1 MPRILAI
8 DYGLKRTGL
17 AATDPLQIIA
27 SPLETVLTL
36 QLMDFL
42 KDYARREDVEA
53 FVVGQPKQT
62 DNTPSQIAPHVEGFV
77 KRLQIQ
83 FPDKPVYRVDER
95 FTSIMAQQTLIAGGM
110 KKKDRQIKA
119 NVDKVSAAIILQ
131 SYMERR
137 SLGN

>member
-36 QLMDFL
+36 QLMGFL
-42 KDYARREDVEA
+42 TDYVRREDVEA

-83 FPDKPVYRVDER
+83 FPNTPVYRVDER
-95 FTSIMAQQTLIAGGM
+95 FTSIMAQQTLVAGGM

-137 SLGN
+137 ANGH

>member
-27 SPLETVLTL
+27 SPLETVPTL

-42 KDYARREDVEA
+42 KDYVRREEVEA
-53 FVVGQPKQT
+53 FVVGQPKQA
-62 DNTPSQIAPHVEGFV
+62 DNSPSEIASHVEGFV
-77 KRLQIQ
+77 KRLQVQ
-83 FPDKPVYRVDER
+83 FPNTPIYREDER
-95 FTSIMAQQTLIAGGM
+95 FTSIMARQAMLAGGM
-110 KKKDRQIKA
+110 KKKDRQDKA

-137 SLGN
+137 ANGN